1 VLATRRAQCDQ
12 TGHKNDVESSDSTS
26 LTYVRANF
34 PVVFLFLLFL
44 PSKPCYPCYLG
55 RALLYQLIV
64 DFPFEHK
71 DIFTKEN
78 IYNKSGTAG

>member
-1 VLATRRAQCDQ
+1 VTTTRRAQRDQ
-12 TGHKNDVESSDSTS
+12 TGHRNNVELGDSTS

-34 PVVFLFLLFL
+34 PIVFLFLLF
-44 PSKPCYPCYLG
+44 PSFKAVLPCYLG
-55 RALLYQLIV
+55 KALLHQLVV

-78 IYNKSGTAG
+78 IGNKNDTVV